1 MKTSQKG
8 ISLIKNCEGLRL
20 KAYRCQANKLTIGY
34 GHTNNVRPDDVIT
47 QAEAEQLFKIDL
59 ANKEAIVNRL
69 VKVILTQGQ
78 YDALVSFVYNGC
90 DLVGSTLLKK
100 LNAKDYKGAA
110 EQFIRWNKVEKIV
123 KGKVVK
129 DDKGKT
135 IYIESEGLTK
145 RRIKEKEIFLS

>member
-47 QAEAEQLFKIDL
+47 QSEAEKLFQIDL
-59 ANKEAIVNRL
+59 AEKETIVNKL
-69 VKVILTQGQ
+69 VKVSLTQGQ
-78 YDALVSFVYNGC
+78 YDSLVSFVYNGC
-90 DLVGSTLLKK
+90 DLANSTLLKK

-110 EQFIRWNKVEKIV
+110 QEFLRWDKVPKIIN
-123 KGKVVK
+123 GKVVR
-129 DDKGKT
+129 DANNN
-135 IYIESEGLTK
+135 IVYIESEGLK
-145 RRIKEKEIFLS
+145 DRRIKEQKLFLS